1 MRLRQTYNS
10 LVMAKLRIRK
20 ISPSKMAMEG
30 ELMKEAAEIACA
42 FLDISGAILTDG
54 GDLYRKCL
62 AIEDL
67 RFGVIWMEANCR

>member
-1 MRLRQTYNS
+1 
-10 LVMAKLRIRK
+10 
-20 ISPSKMAMEG
+20 MAMEG